1 MTDRLAALKQ
11 ALAQNDAHRA
21 EELCRALLREEPG
34 SVDLLTL
41 SGVLARQRGDLQ
53 EAHEQFSKAAVIDA
67 GRAEL
72 HNNLGVILEEM
83 GRTMEATDS
92 YRRALGLRPDYPD
105 ALGNL
110 GNALLKLGRT
120 GEAVERFC
128 DAIALDPGRVDP
140 YYHLGHALRRQGEWE
155 RAAQCYRKVVELQ
168 PGHVKGWVNLGGA
181 LLALNRFT
189 EALHAQRAAL
199 SVDPQNV
206 DAHWNLALVLLV
218 TGDYP
223 EGWREYEWRLK
234 DPRAGLVEGGWD
246 GSPLAGRTLLVR
258 SEQGFGDAI
267 QFFRYAQLLA
277 RRGERVLLECRR
289 ELLPLFATQGDD
301 ITIFAAGDEPP
312 RFDTWCYLMSL
323 PHLLGTTLA
332 SIPAQQPPIAADRER
347 AASWRQRLAPDA
359 GFRVGLVWAGSAG
372 YKNDRYRS
380 LPARELLPIARI
392 PGVTLYNLQLG
403 APPEDLALLSA
414 SGAVRD
420 FSAEL
425 KSFADTAAL
434 IGELHAVVSV
444 DTAVAHLAA
453 AMGKPVHLMLPYSCD
468 WRWLAGRRDS
478 PWYPSVTLYRQK
490 APGTWTGVVEAAARA
505 LSLPHDADPEPNL
518 VFREANRLRA
528 EGDLEGAVSRYR
540 ALLARLPGLAEVH
553 NNLGLALQ
561 DQGLDAEAEASYRRA
576 LELNPGLADACN
588 NLGTLLVSRGEHE
601 AALPLFRRALELAP
615 GYLPAYA
622 NLGSCLQVLEE
633 PAQAV
638 ALYREAIARDPLF
651 HEARVNLGTA
661 YQDMMQPH
669 DAIATY
675 EELLAMA
682 PERPDGH
689 WNLALSLLSVGEYR
703 RGWQEYEWRLAG
715 ATVELPLPVWRGE
728 DLCGRT
734 ILLQCEQGLGDTLQF
749 VRYAP
754 LVAERGGRVVVRCQL
769 PILKSLIA
777 RVPGVSAVCAP
788 GEAIPPCELQ
798 VQLASLPHLFGTTL
812 EAMPPW
818 RPYLIPDPR
827 RAALWDL
834 VLEEGARLR
843 VGLVWRGGPLPRNR
857 ACPFKEFALL
867 ADMDGVAFFSLQL
880 GEAPDP
886 EILAAAD
893 LSPRI
898 GDFDDS
904 AAIVAGLDLLVT
916 VDTAAAHLA
925 GGMGAP
931 VWLMLPHSCDW
942 RWFADRDDSPWYPTM
957 RIFRQE
963 RPGDWQGVLRRVRA
977 GIEEKLKRR

>member
-1 MTDRLAALKQ
+1 MTDRFTELNQ
-11 ALAQNDAHRA
+11 ALSENRVERA
-21 EELCRALLREEPG
+21 GELCAALLREEPDN
-34 SVDLLTL
+34 VELLTL
-41 SGVLARQRGDLQ
+41 AGAIARQRGGLVEAQ
-53 EAHEQFSKAAVIDA
+53 ELFSRAAVLDPN
-67 GRAEL
+67 RAEA

-83 GRTMEATDS
+83 GRPDEAAAS
-92 YRRALGLRPDYPD
+92 YRRALGLRSEYPE

-110 GNALLKLGRT
+110 GNALLKLGRIT
-120 GEAVERFC
+120 EAVDRFC
-128 DAIALDPGRVDP
+128 DAIALDPNFVDAF
-140 YYHLGHALRRQGEWE
+140 YHLGHALRRQSEWGG
-155 RAAQCYRKVVELQ
+155 AVQCYRKVVELQ
-168 PGHVKGWVNLGGA
+168 PDHVKGWVNLGGA
-181 LLALNRFT
+181 LLALNRFD
-189 EALHAQRAAL
+189 EAIDAQRAAL
-199 SVDPQNV
+199 SVDPQNA
-206 DAHWNLALVLLV
+206 DAHWNLALALLV

-223 EGWREYEWRLK
+223 EGWREYQWRLK
-234 DPRAGLVEGGWD
+234 DPGAGLAEGGWD
-246 GSPLAGRTLLVR
+246 GSPLAGRTLFVR
-258 SEQGFGDAI
+258 AEQGFGDAI

-289 ELLPLFATQGDD
+289 ELLPLFAAQADD
-301 ITIFAAGDEPP
+301 ITLVAAGDEPP

-332 SIPAQQPPIAADRER
+332 SIPAQQPCIAADRER
-347 AASWRQRLAPDA
+347 AASWRERLAPDA

-380 LPARELLPIARI
+380 LPVRELLPVARI

-414 SGAVRD
+414 SGDVRD

-425 KSFADTAAL
+425 RNFADTAAL

-453 AMGKPVHLMLPYSCD
+453 AMGKPVHLMLPFSCD

-478 PWYPSVTLYRQK
+478 PWYPSVTLYRQATPGEWGAVVAALAK
-490 APGTWTGVVEAAARA
+490 ELFLAPRSD
-505 LSLPHDADPEPNL
+505 LDPNL
-518 VFREANRLRA
+518 IFREANRLRGA
-528 EGDLEGAVSRYR
+528 GDPDGAVRVYR
-540 ALLARLPGLAEVH
+540 ALLVRCPDLAEAH
-553 NNLGLALQ
+553 NNLGLALL
-561 DQGLDAEAEASYRRA
+561 DQGMDAEAEASFRRA

-588 NLGTLLVSRGEHE
+588 NLGTLLVSRGAHV
-601 AALPLFRRALELAP
+601 AAVPLFRRALALNP

-638 ALYREAIARDPLF
+638 ALYREAIARDPRF
-651 HEARVNLGTA
+651 FEARVNLGTA
-661 YQDMMQPH
+661 YQDLMQPH

-682 PERPDGH
+682 PERPDAH
-689 WNLALSLLSVGEYR
+689 WNLALSLLSIGEYR

-715 ATVELPLPVWRGE
+715 AKAELPLPFWRGE

-754 LVAERGGRVVVRCQL
+754 LVAERGGKVVVRCQL
-769 PILKSLIA
+769 PTLKPLIA
-777 RVPGVSAVCAP
+777 RVPGVCAVCAP
-788 GEAIPPCELQ
+788 GDAIPPCELQ
-798 VQLASLPHLFGTTL
+798 VRLASLPHLFATTL
-812 EAMPPW
+812 ERMPPW
-818 RPYLIPDPR
+818 RPYLIPHPR

-834 VLEEGARLR
+834 ALEEGGRLR

-867 ADMDGVAFFSLQL
+867 ADMEGVAFFSLQL

-886 EILAAAD
+886 EVLTAAD
-893 LSPRI
+893 LGPRI
-898 GDFDDS
+898 GDFDDT

-977 GIEEKLKRR
+977 GLEEKLKRR

>member
-1 MTDRLAALKQ
+1 MTDRFTELNQ
-11 ALAQNDAHRA
+11 ALSENRVERA
-21 EELCRALLREEPG
+21 GELCAALLREEPDN
-34 SVDLLTL
+34 VELLTL
-41 SGVLARQRGDLQ
+41 AGAIARQRGGLV
-53 EAHEQFSKAAVIDA
+53 EARELFSRAAALDPD
-67 GRAEL
+67 RAEA

-83 GRTMEATDS
+83 GRPDEAAAS
-92 YRRALGLRPDYPD
+92 YRRALGLRSEYPE

-110 GNALLKLGRT
+110 GNALLKLGRIT
-120 GEAVERFC
+120 EAVDRFC
-128 DAIALDPGRVDP
+128 DAIALDPNFVDAF
-140 YYHLGHALRRQGEWE
+140 YHLGHALRRQSEWGG
-155 RAAQCYRKVVELQ
+155 AVQCYRKVVELQ
-168 PGHVKGWVNLGGA
+168 PDHVKGWVNLGGA
-181 LLALNRFT
+181 LLALNRFD
-189 EALHAQRAAL
+189 EAIDAQRAAL
-199 SVDPQNV
+199 SVDPQNA
-206 DAHWNLALVLLV
+206 DAHWNLALALLV

-223 EGWREYEWRLK
+223 EGWREYQWRLK
-234 DPRAGLVEGGWD
+234 DPGAGLAEGGWD
-246 GSPLAGRTLLVR
+246 GSPLAGRTLFVR
-258 SEQGFGDAI
+258 AEQGFGDAI

-301 ITIFAAGDEPP
+301 ITLVAAGDEPP

-347 AASWRQRLAPDA
+347 AASWRERLAPDA

-380 LPARELLPIARI
+380 LPVRELLPVARI

-414 SGAVRD
+414 SGDVRD

-425 KSFADTAAL
+425 RNFADTAAL

-453 AMGKPVHLMLPYSCD
+453 AMGKPVHLMLPFSCD

-478 PWYPSVTLYRQK
+478 PWYPSVTLYRQATPGEWGAVVAALAK
-490 APGTWTGVVEAAARA
+490 ELFLAPRSD
-505 LSLPHDADPEPNL
+505 LDPNL
-518 VFREANRLRA
+518 IFREANRLRGA
-528 EGDLEGAVSRYR
+528 GDPDGAVRVYR
-540 ALLARLPGLAEVH
+540 ALLVRCPDLAEAH
-553 NNLGLALQ
+553 NNLGLALL
-561 DQGLDAEAEASYRRA
+561 DQGMDTEAEASFRRA

-588 NLGTLLVSRGEHE
+588 NLGTLLVSRGAHE
-601 AALPLFRRALELAP
+601 AAVPLFRRALALNP

-638 ALYREAIARDPLF
+638 ALYREAIARDPRF
-651 HEARVNLGTA
+651 FEARVNLGTA
-661 YQDMMQPH
+661 YQDLMQPH

-675 EELLAMA
+675 EELLALA
-682 PERPDGH
+682 PERPDAH
-689 WNLALSLLSVGEYR
+689 WNLALSLLSIGEYR
-703 RGWQEYEWRLAG
+703 RGWQEYEWRLAV
-715 ATVELPLPVWRGE
+715 AKAELPLPFWRGE

-754 LVAERGGRVVVRCQL
+754 LVAERGGKVVVRCQL
-769 PILKSLIA
+769 PTLKPLIA
-777 RVPGVSAVCAP
+777 RVPGVCAVCAP
-788 GEAIPPCELQ
+788 GDAIPPCELQ
-798 VQLASLPHLFGTTL
+798 VRLASLPHLFATTL
-812 EAMPPW
+812 ERMPPW
-818 RPYLIPDPR
+818 RPYLIPHPR

-834 VLEEGARLR
+834 ALEEGGRLR

-867 ADMDGVAFFSLQL
+867 ADMEGVAFFSLQL

-886 EILAAAD
+886 EVLTAAD
-893 LSPRI
+893 LGPRI
-898 GDFDDS
+898 GDFDDT

-931 VWLMLPHSCDW
+931 VWLMLPYSCDW

-963 RPGDWQGVLRRVRA
+963 RPGDWQGVLCRVRA

>member
-1 MTDRLAALKQ
+1 MTDRFAELNQ
-11 ALAQNDAHRA
+11 ALSENRVERA
-21 EELCRALLREEPG
+21 GELCAALLRGEPDN
-34 SVDLLTL
+34 VELLTL
-41 SGVLARQRGDLQ
+41 SGAIARQRGDLE
-53 EAHEQFSKAAVIDA
+53 EARELFSRAALLDP
-67 GRAEL
+67 GRAEA

-83 GRTMEATDS
+83 GQPEEATAS
-92 YRRALGLRPDYPD
+92 YRRALGLRPEYPE

-110 GNALLKLGRT
+110 GNALLKLGRIA
-120 GEAVERFC
+120 EAVDCFC
-128 DAIALDPGRVDP
+128 DAIALDPNHVDA
-140 YYHLGHALRRQGEWE
+140 YYHLGHAMRRQAEWE
-155 RAAQCYRKVVELQ
+155 GAVRCYRKVVELRAD
-168 PGHVKGWVNLGGA
+168 HVKGWVNLGGA
-181 LLALNRFT
+181 LLALNRFG
-189 EALHAQRAAL
+189 EAIDAQRAAL
-199 SVDPQNV
+199 SLDPQNV
-206 DAHWNLALVLLV
+206 DAHWNLALVLLI

-234 DPRAGLVEGGWD
+234 DPRAGLAEGGWD

-258 SEQGFGDAI
+258 AEQGFGDAI

-289 ELLPLFATQGDD
+289 ELLPLFAAQGDA
-301 ITIFAAGDEPP
+301 ITLVAAGDEPP

-323 PHLLGTTLA
+323 PHLMGTTLS
-332 SIPAQQPPIAADRER
+332 SIPLQSPPIASDRER
-347 AASWRQRLAPDA
+347 AASWRDRVAPDA
-359 GFRVGLVWAGSAG
+359 GLKIGLVWAGSAG
-372 YKNDRYRS
+372 YKNDRFRS
-380 LPARELLPIARI
+380 LPVRELLPLARI

-403 APPEDLALLSA
+403 ASHEDLALLGA
-414 SGAVRD
+414 SGSLRD
-420 FSAEL
+420 FSAAL
-425 KSFADTAAL
+425 KDFADTAAL
-434 IGELHAVVSV
+434 IEQLDAVVSV

-453 AMGKPVHLMLPYSCD
+453 AMGKTVHLMLPFSCD
-468 WRWLAGRRDS
+468 WRWLAGRADS
-478 PWYPSVTLYRQK
+478 PWYPSVTLYRQE
-490 APGTWTGVVEAAARA
+490 APGEWGKVVAALTEDLFLAPRPD
-505 LSLPHDADPEPNL
+505 LDPNL
-518 VFREANRLRA
+518 IFREANRLRGR
-528 EGDLEGAVSRYR
+528 GDLDGAVRAYR
-540 ALLARLPGLAEVH
+540 ALLARCPDLAEVH

-561 DQGLDAEAEASYRRA
+561 DQGAYAEAEACFRQA
-576 LELNPGLADACN
+576 LELNPALADACN
-588 NLGTLLVSRGEHE
+588 NLGTLLVLRDAHE
-601 AALPLFRRALELAP
+601 AALPLFRRALELDP

-622 NLGSCLQVLEE
+622 NLGSCLQVLEQPE
-633 PAQAV
+633 QAA
-638 ALYREAIARDPLF
+638 ALYREAISRAPDFFEVRI
-651 HEARVNLGTA
+651 NLGNA
-661 YQDMMQPH
+661 YQEMMRPH

-682 PERPDGH
+682 PERQDGH
-689 WNLALSLLSVGEYR
+689 WNLALSLLSVGAFE
-703 RGWQEYEWRLAG
+703 RGWREYEWRLSG
-715 ATVELPLPVWRGE
+715 KDPELPLPVWHGE
-728 DLCGRT
+728 ELRGRT

-769 PILKSLIA
+769 PALKPLIA
-777 RVPGVSAVCAP
+777 RVPGVSAACAK

-818 RPYLIPDPR
+818 RPYLIPHQK

-834 VLEEGARLR
+834 ALEEWGRLR

-867 ADMDGVAFFSLQL
+867 ADMQGVTFYSLQL

-886 EILAAAD
+886 AVLPAVDLA
-893 LSPRI
+893 PRI

-931 VWLMLPHSCDW
+931 VWLMLPYSCDW
-942 RWFADRDDSPWYPTM
+942 RWFADRDDSPWYPSM

-963 RPGDWQGVLRRVRA
+963 RPGDWQGVLSRIRA
-977 GIEEKLKRR
+977 ALEEKLKCR